1 MFSGYRYFLHGVPVK
16 CNAAISG
23 LKPSQSKAENNAVEI
38 QIDSIAPSHSI
49 ELLGES
55 GIPSMPW
62 LGERPHIICHSNSP
76 RHRLFSACS
85 ATGHRIGI
93 GWWSARFPGLTGLDR
108 LLTPY
113 LLGNL
118 VGMALRIH
126 GECVLHGNAARIGDR
141 SLVWLGDKGAGKS
154 TLSAAFLNAGYE
166 LITDDQIVLYP
177 DGAGWLPGYGVPRI
191 RLWPDSLGHASAN
204 TLPVYRQPFGENVKG
219 WLETDTSERA
229 GMTGPP
235 VAAICLLEQR
245 QAELDEVRITPLSRG
260 RGLQTLHRHRLARLS
275 LPLTPEQLNVEFA
288 RLARLAS
295 AVLVYSVQLPDD
307 LRFLPAAV
315 EQLAARFSAPIAA

>member
-1 MFSGYRYFLHGVPVK
+1 MVSGYRYLLHGVPVE
-16 CNAAISG
+16 CSVAISG
-23 LKPSQSKAENNAVEI
+23 LEVTQKKTAQSAVGIRIHALRSGQNGQRPS
-38 QIDSIAPSHSI
+38 D
-49 ELLGES
+49 LDES
-55 GIPSMPW
+55 WIPW
-62 LGERPHIICHSNSP
+62 LGERPHIMFRSSSL
-76 RHRLFSACS
+76 RHRLLCASSAK
-85 ATGHRIGI
+85 GDRLGI

-118 VGMALRIH
+118 VGMALRMR

-154 TLSAAFLNAGYE
+154 TLSAAFLDAGYE
-166 LITDDQIVLYP
+166 LITDDQVVLYP
-177 DGAGWLPGYGVPRI
+177 DGAGWRPGYGVPRI

-204 TLPVYRQPFGENVKG
+204 TLAVYRQPFGENVKG
-219 WLETDTSERA
+219 WLETDASERA

-235 VAAICLLEQR
+235 VAAICLLEPR
-245 QAELDEVRITPLSRG
+245 QAALAGVRITPLSPG
-260 RGLQTLHRHRLARLS
+260 RCLHTLHRHRLARLS
-275 LPLTPEQLNVEFA
+275 LPLTPEQLSVEFA

-295 AVLVYSVQLPDD
+295 AIPVYSVQLPDD

-315 EQLAARFSAPIAA
+315 EQLAARFSALIAA